1 MPPVVERLMEEGE
14 NKKRRLEEKKRKYR
28 AIEMSEN
35 KRAPDINK
43 KTQRV
48 KIKPIYERYPEI
60 LR

>member
-1 MPPVVERLMEEGE
+1 MEEGE

-28 AIEMSEN
+28 ALEMSEN

-48 KIKPIYERYPEI
+48 KTKPIYERYPEI